1 VSGLPLLRHQVGQL
15 FLVGLAGTQ
24 LDAAERAWLRLMR
37 PSGGILFR
45 RNIEERTAV
54 TALLA
59 AACDAAGGADEKV
72 PCLRALDL
80 EGGLVD
86 RLREL
91 VAPMP
96 SAAAVAASGSKRDA
110 ARHGH
115 LIGRATRLLGLN
127 TTFAPVLDLALPEAR
142 PVMRTRVY
150 GRTAN
155 EVVAYARPFLEALRA
170 ERVLGCGKHFPGLG
184 GGKLDSH
191 LATPRILRSWQQLSD
206 EDLEPYRALKPLLP
220 IVMVSHA
227 SYPRVPQAGDSPASV
242 SRFWISDILRKRLG
256 FEGLVLSDD
265 LEMGGI
271 LNHMPIEDA
280 AVGALVAGTDLLEIC
295 RDPALVLR
303 AYDAVLSEAE
313 RSTAFRSIVRRAYR
327 RVSAQKARVLDVQ
340 LPRVATSEQLSR
352 LRSDILLFSAE
363 LEARDRSAAASNAG
377 ANAAV
382 AAESDRHA

>member
-1 VSGLPLLRHQVGQL
+1 MLRHQVGQL

-24 LDAAERAWLRLMR
+24 LDATERAWLRLLQ
-37 PSGGILFR
+37 PSGFILFR
-45 RNIEERTAV
+45 RNIEEAPEV

-59 AACDAAGGADEKV
+59 AASEAASGSDERV
-72 PCLRALDL
+72 PCFRAVDL

-86 RLREL
+86 RLRDL

-96 SAAAVAASGSKRDA
+96 SAAAVAASRRTRDA
-110 ARHGH
+110 ATHGR
-115 LIGRATRLLGLN
+115 LIGRATRLLGFN
-127 TTFAPVLDLALPEAR
+127 TTFAPVLDLALPEAQ

-150 GRTAN
+150 GRTAD

-206 EDLEPYRALKPLLP
+206 EDLEPYRALMPLLP

-227 SYPRVPQAGDSPASV
+227 SYPRVTQAGDTPASV
-242 SRFWISDILRKRLG
+242 SRFWIRDILRKHLG
-256 FEGLVLSDD
+256 FAGLVLSDD

-271 LNHMPIEDA
+271 LTHMPIEDA
-280 AVGALVAGTDLLEIC
+280 AVSALVAGTDLLEIC
-295 RDPALVLR
+295 KDPALVLR
-303 AYDAVLSEAE
+303 AYEAVLSEAE
-313 RSTAFRSIVRRAYR
+313 RSTAFRSIVRSAYR
-327 RVSAQKARVLDVQ
+327 RVSAHKGQLLNAQ
-340 LPRVATSEQLSR
+340 LPRVATKEQLSR

-363 LEARDRSAAASNAG
+363 LEARRRSAAGAG
-377 ANAAV
+377 VSTAMGNDAP
-382 AAESDRHA
+382 